1 MAEYI
6 LLDDFIDFQLIGI
19 NSSFETSFQFIYH
32 LNQEFKTHFQR
43 IKDLDILINNQEFF
57 FSTFHWYDSFNK
69 IDYYIIKNR
78 PIETISKNKEVD
90 LTHLFQGEFP
100 LIQKY
105 KGCNYVLK
113 IAESEDDIE
122 NLLIP
127 FKTNNFINNI
137 EIFDI
142 SLIDDASRLIF

>member
-1 MAEYI
+1 MTEYL
-6 LLDDFIDFQLIGI
+6 LLDDFIDFQLVGV
-19 NSSFETSFQFIYH
+19 NSSFESSFQFIYH
-32 LNQEFKTHFQR
+32 LNQEFSTHFTR
-43 IKDLDILINNQEFF
+43 IKDLDILVNNQEFF

-78 PIETISKNKEVD
+78 PIEAIIKNKEVD
-90 LTHLFQGEFP
+90 LSQLFQADFP
-100 LIQKY
+100 LITKY

-113 IAESEDDIE
+113 IAECEQEIE
-122 NLLIP
+122 NLIIP